1 MDGGVD
7 GLHET
12 GVGIDREV
20 HGQCGARR
28 RCAPQL
34 QVEHDFAVGPARVG
48 GWAVCALPDG
58 HGRHRRHGH
67 AQLLEV
73 RTQTVF
79 PVAAAAFDKRNALAR
94 AVALRKAVELRELH
108 RCVRRGGD
116 RTRGP
121 DASRLS
127 RPGRQRH
134 EAAMRLRLWARV
146 EPQCGNNH
154 VLQ

>member
-1 MDGGVD
+1 MA
-7 GLHET
+7 
-12 GVGIDREV
+12 GVGIDLEV
-20 HGQCGARR
+20 HGQRSARR
-28 RCAPQL
+28 SCASHL
-34 QVEHDFAVGPARVG
+34 QVELDFAGGPALVA

-58 HGRHRRHGH
+58 HGCHRRYGH
-67 AQLLEV
+67 AQFLEV
-73 RTQTVF
+73 RTQIVL

-108 RCVRRGGD
+108 RCVRRGGG

-127 RPGRQRH
+127 RPCRQRH
-134 EAAMRLRLWARV
+134 EAEMRLRLWARV
-146 EPQCGNNH
+146 EPQYGNNH